1 MFLDMPIKPVSGHQK
16 KYEHAHYRD
25 MQAMPFAVAPSRPPQ
40 PLEYMVARL
49 HAAMIDSKQT

>member
-1 MFLDMPIKPVSGHQK
+1 
-16 KYEHAHYRD
+16 